1 MGSVWVAKNLALDTL
16 VALKLIRADVR
27 SAVTEDRLLM
37 EARAAAKLRHPA
49 IVRVFDFG
57 ETEHGDPYIVMEL
70 LEGETL
76 ADSLERRERAPATR
90 AVQLLLPIAD
100 ALAAAH
106 DQSIVHRDLKPE
118 NIFLARTSHGVQPK
132 ILDFGIAKIQ
142 EDSIVTTFT
151 RATAVVGSPE
161 YMSPEQA
168 RGSRYIDQRADVW
181 AFAVVLYELIAGV
194 RPFAGDY
201 NAVLLA
207 IAESDPRPFTEL
219 GVGDSDLWNMVAVG
233 LRRPPEERWRSM
245 RDFGRALAGWL
256 WEQGIKEDACNASL
270 EATWLASISKPPS
283 EDVFSAPKST
293 RQVEVI
299 PAQIVFEEE
308 PPPSTERA
316 TGLSV
321 TAGANVQEDD
331 TPRRGRW
338 LLRLSVLAVLL
349 SAGLG
354 GALWFKRTTGF
365 WPLPAGMWEA
375 PEQAVPASTP
385 PSEPEAKPIVPFQTS
400 PALPQPP
407 SASAKALPQLDNPAP
422 TTTTKSDSPAEDA
435 TPRATRRSKRNRA
448 AAAEAAPSEQELK
461 TPW

>member
-57 ETEHGDPYIVMEL
+57 QTEHGDPYIVMEL

-76 ADSLERRERAPATR
+76 ADSLERRARAPATR
-90 AVQLLLPIAD
+90 AVQLLLPIAE

-118 NIFLARTSHGVQPK
+118 NIFLARTVHGVQPK

-233 LRRPPEERWRSM
+233 LRRPPEERWPSM

-270 EATWLASISKPPS
+270 EATWLSSMSKPPI
-283 EDVFSAPKST
+283 DVFSAPPKRDVDVFPT
-293 RQVEVI
+293 
-299 PAQIVFEEE
+299 QIVIEEE

-338 LLRLSVLAVLL
+338 LLRLSVLVVVL
-349 SAGLG
+349 SAGFG

-365 WPLPAGMWEA
+365 WPLPAGMWQA
-375 PEQAVPASTP
+375 PEPAAPASTA
-385 PSEPEAKPIVPFQTS
+385 PSEPVE
-400 PALPQPP
+400 PARKSAVLPQPP
-407 SASAKALPQLDNPAP
+407 PAP

-448 AAAEAAPSEQELK
+448 AAGEAAPSEQELK